1 MMIVEKAG
9 KAMSWSILAKIA
21 RFLAMPLAYIV
32 IVRSLGEHDWGVLS
46 ILRTITGFALVI
58 VMLGGGKAVLRYI
71 PEVSVKGGMKA
82 LISDM
87 TRLAALQAIVWAVL
101 TFAVYF
107 SGDWLASLFHQDPSV
122 FGTYVVIAM
131 GFVLFEAG
139 MALTMNALQSWY
151 ETRRLAI
158 VMVLGNILY
167 IILLILFMKIGW
179 GIAGVLAAGGAVNL
193 AMILLLIP
201 ELLELAGKAPDDEA
215 PGPGAARIMRYSLPF
230 VATGILNQI
239 VWRHSEVLFLGHYT
253 GMEAAGHFGLA
264 YRLPQMALEF
274 IPLSIWPIVMAGI
287 SEAYSRDPE
296 RLSESVDVYYR
307 LLFLLVVPVAAM
319 GFAFSGPLVPLLFG
333 EGMVPAAAMTRLF
346 FVVFSYSFLY
356 TPLSMA
362 LYVMEK
368 SWVNMLVFAALAVV
382 NIGLDLALIPRFGLW
397 GAFFP
402 VAAVMLL
409 AVVIFRAVAG
419 RFDSRLVI
427 PAGFVVRCYLAAF
440 PTALLGISSSRWDS
454 PIALAVQM
462 VIGVVL
468 LLAGVKL
475 MKLFGEKEK
484 ALLMRLPIPLKEKIV
499 SIF

>member
-1 MMIVEKAG
+1 MIFG
-9 KAMSWSILAKIA
+9 N
-21 RFLAMPLAYIV
+21 
-32 IVRSLGEHDWGVLS
+32 VL
-46 ILRTITGFALVI
+46 
-58 VMLGGGKAVLRYI
+58 
-71 PEVSVKGGMKA
+71 
-82 LISDM
+82 
-87 TRLAALQAIVWAVL
+87 
-101 TFAVYF
+101 
-107 SGDWLASLFHQDPSV
+107 
-122 FGTYVVIAM
+122 YV
-131 GFVLFEAG
+131 
-139 MALTMNALQSWY
+139 
-151 ETRRLAI
+151 
-158 VMVLGNILY
+158 
-167 IILLILFMKIGW
+167 ILLILFMKVGW
-179 GIAGVLAAGGAVNL
+179 SIAGVLAAGGVVNL
-193 AMILLLIP
+193 AMILFLLP
-201 ELLELAGKAPDDEA
+201 ELLELTRKAPDDEA
-215 PGPGAARIMRYSLPF
+215 PGPGAARMLRYSLPF
-230 VATGILNQI
+230 VATGLLNQI

-287 SEAYSRDPE
+287 SEAYAREPE
-296 RLSESVDVYYR
+296 RLSESVDVYFR

-333 EGMVPAAAMTRLF
+333 EGMVPAAEMTRLF

-368 SWVNMLVFAALAVV
+368 SWVNMLVFAALAIV

-409 AVVIFRAVAG
+409 AVVVFRKVAG
-419 RFDSRLVI
+419 RFDSSLAI
-427 PAGFVVRCYLAAF
+427 PAGFVGRCYLAAV
-440 PTALLGISSSRWDS
+440 PTALLGISASRWDS

-462 VIGVVL
+462 PIGVIL

-475 MKLFGEKEK
+475 LKLLGEREK
-484 ALLMRLPIPLKEKIV
+484 ALIMRLPIPLKEKIV

>member
-1 MMIVEKAG
+1 MIVEKAG
-9 KAMSWSILAKIA
+9 KAMSWSVVSKIA
-21 RFLAMPLAYIV
+21 RFIAMPLAYIV

-46 ILRTITGFALVI
+46 VLRTISGFALVI

-82 LISDM
+82 LITDLK
-87 TRLAALQAIVWAVL
+87 RLVVLQAIVWTAL
-101 TFAVYF
+101 TVTGYF
-107 SGDWLASLFHQDPSV
+107 SGDWLASFFHQDLSA
-122 FGTYVVIAM
+122 FRLYVTVAL
-131 GFVLFEAG
+131 GLVLFEAG
-139 MALTMNALQSWY
+139 MTFTVSALQSWY
-151 ETRRLAI
+151 ETKRLAI
-158 VMVLGNILY
+158 VMVIGNALY
-167 IILLILFMKIGW
+167 IILLILFLKLGW
-179 GIAGVLAAGGAVNL
+179 GLVGVLAAGGAINL
-193 AMILLLIP
+193 AMILLLLP
-201 ELLELAGKAPDDEA
+201 ELRVLARKAPDDEA
-215 PGPGAARIMRYSLPF
+215 PGPGTARMLKYSLPF
-230 VATGILNQI
+230 VATGLLNQI
-239 VWRHSEVLFLGHYT
+239 VWRHSEVLFLGHFT

-296 RLSESVDVYYR
+296 RLSRSIDVYFR

-319 GFAFSGPLVPLLFG
+319 GFAFSKPLVPLLFG
-333 EGMVPAAAMTRLF
+333 EEMIPAAEMTRLF

-368 SWVNMLVFAALAVV
+368 SWVNMLIFAALAVV

-397 GAFFP
+397 GAFIP
-402 VAAVMLL
+402 VAAVMVL
-409 AVVIFRAVAG
+409 AIVVFRTIAG
-419 RFDSRLVI
+419 RFDSSLAI
-427 PAGFVVRCYLAAF
+427 PAGFVVRCYLAVL

-462 VIGVVL
+462 LIGVIL
-468 LLAGVKL
+468 LMAGVKL
-475 MKLFGEKEK
+475 MKLLGEREKE
-484 ALLMRLPIPLKEKIV
+484 LLMRLPIPLKEKIV